1 MTISTLVWGP
11 APRVR
16 EQLVALGD
24 APGAGIELLVAT
36 DGPLAEPSD
45 VALPVARMLTTT
57 AVGRRAAWQLAAE
70 HAHGDVL
77 VVLDQL
83 AQPTV
88 EVIRLLVD
96 AVRRGAVLAA
106 PAIASASST
115 THGYRDDA
123 RRRAL
128 AAGRARRRPRRRRA
142 RLSRGATAV
151 LRLPARVGCDRGPS
165 RGAARRARALARV
178 ARGRVE
184 RAARPLLGGAGA
196 LDRGLYAEPR
206 GRDRRVHR
214 RVRRPRP
221 GGQRQRA
228 HRRRQRLDRLDTDRH
243 RGPCRAARRPRAHRA
258 RAGGRALARPQRG
271 RGRGARRRAVLPRRR
286 CAPRSRLARAP
297 AARVPRSRRRD
308 RGRPD
313 LRALARRA
321 PGGLPA
327 GHGRALLRHPRPR
340 RRAARQRPSRGRAVG
355 RQLVGQERA

>member
-36 DGPLAEPSD
+36 DGPLSEPSD

-88 EVIRLLVD
+88 EAIRLLVD

-106 PAIASASST
+106 PAIASANST
-115 THGYRDDA
+115 AHGYTTTPDG
-123 RRRAL
+123 AL
-128 AAGRARRRPRRRRA
+128 WP
-142 RLSRGATAV
+142 
-151 LRLPARVGCDRGPS
+151 
-165 RGAARRARALARV
+165 
-178 ARGRVE
+178 RVE
-184 RAARPLLGGAGA
+184 PGGEPDGVALDCLAARPQLFASMPAWDAIAGHPEAQLAAHARSLGSLEVVSNALLDRYSAGAGA
-196 LDRGLYAEPR
+196 LDRRLYAEPR

-228 HRRRQRLDRLDTDRH
+228 HRRRQRLDRLDTDGH
-243 RGPCRAARRPRAHRA
+243 RGSGRGARRPRAHRA
-258 RAGGRALARPQRG
+258 RAGGGALARAQR
-271 RGRGARRRAVLPRRR
+271 RRVRGARRRALLPRRR
-286 CAPRSRLARAP
+286 CAPRPRLARAP

-313 LRALARRA
+313 LRALARRS
-321 PGGLPA
+321 PGRLPA
-327 GHGRALLRHPRPR
+327 GHGGAVLRHPGSR
-340 RRAARQRPSRGRAVG
+340 RRAARQRSSRGWPLG
-355 RQLVGQERA
+355 RQLVGPGGA